1 MSFLNLSINPLYQC
15 NFRCD
20 FCYLTKK
27 QLSDPLVLPLEKIKE
42 LIDELKTSNYSVDHV
57 DLYGGEISL
66 LSNEYLEEL
75 DSILYESF
83 DPTINIVTNL
93 YQVHPFFLKDHVSL
107 SVSFDF
113 EARESSEQVLQNI
126 ITTNKEISI
135 LMLASSRLLKM
146 DVKRMIS
153 TFNSIGNV
161 VSVEI
166 KPYSTNQANSFE
178 VSFKDFEDFVKSWIE
193 SDIEKNFEFV
203 NEREIELSLKKK
215 RNAFSDDHLYI
226 TPNGKFAVLEFDG
239 KEDEYFLELDTISDY
254 KKWERLEHARVQGN
268 EVCGKCE
275 FLGTCLTEH
284 YRNVENLDHSCN
296 GFYHLLNWYRD
307 LE

>member
-20 FCYLTKK
+20 FCYLTKS
-27 QLSDPLVLPLEKIKE
+27 QLSDPLTLPLTKLRQLIKE
-42 LIDELKTSNYSVDHV
+42 LKDSNHSVDHV

-75 DSILYESF
+75 DEILYEAF
-83 DPTINIVTNL
+83 DPSINIVTNL
-93 YQVHPFFLKDHVSL
+93 YQVHPFFLKEHVSL

-113 EARESSEQVLQNI
+113 EARESSEKVLQNI

-135 LMLASSRLLKM
+135 LMLASSKLLKM
-146 DVKRMIS
+146 DVSKMIS

-178 VSFKDFEDFVKSWIE
+178 VSFKDFEEFVKKWIE
-193 SDIEKNFEFV
+193 SDIVKNFEFV
-203 NEREIELSLKKK
+203 NEREIENSLSKK

-226 TPNGKFAVLEFDG
+226 TPNGKFAVLEFDE
-239 KEDEYFLELDTISDY
+239 KEDEYFLELDRLDDY
-254 KKWERLEHARVQGN
+254 KKWERLEHARVQRN
-268 EVCGKCE
+268 EICSKCE
-275 FLGTCLTEH
+275 YLGNCLTEH
-284 YRNVENLDHSCN
+284 YRKVESLDLSCN
-296 GFYHLLNWYRD
+296 GFFHLLDWYKN
-307 LE
+307 LK